1 MRFINNKIFI
11 LASFLMV
18 PSAGAPVGSA
28 LAASRCR
35 APSWFTVPATVTE
48 GDQLIV
54 RCSATAIVDEIAEMK
69 AVQICENSAIAE
81 VLIRAVKNRPSRP
94 ATEVGPPADLAT
106 PPCIVGLTCDSAK
119 MRSCKS
125 EDEATV
131 WRRCSY
137 NLASAHEGTKQECGV
152 PTVAEEPVAKAPA
165 EEPAAKAP
173 TEEPLAKAS
182 EVPPTTEA
190 PTATVSDFMLTIT
203 TNPICDE
210 VVVAGASER
219 RYQCPSTLIEI
230 PITAG
235 DTTITILARGHSD
248 KSIPVESLGS
258 ERRVNIS
265 LDPLPAQ

>member
-1 MRFINNKIFI
+1 MRIINKKIFI
-11 LASFLMV
+11 MASFLMV

-35 APSWFTVPATVTE
+35 APSWFTGPETVTE

-137 NLASAHEGTKQECGV
+137 NLASAHEGTKKECGV
-152 PTVAEEPVAKAPA
+152 PTVAEEPVAKAP
-165 EEPAAKAP
+165 

-182 EVPPTTEA
+182 EMPPTTEA
-190 PTATVSDFMLTIT
+190 PTPPVSDFMLTIT

-248 KSIPVESLGS
+248 KSITVESLGS
-258 ERRVNIS
+258 ERRVDIS
-265 LDPLPAQ
+265 FDPLPTQ